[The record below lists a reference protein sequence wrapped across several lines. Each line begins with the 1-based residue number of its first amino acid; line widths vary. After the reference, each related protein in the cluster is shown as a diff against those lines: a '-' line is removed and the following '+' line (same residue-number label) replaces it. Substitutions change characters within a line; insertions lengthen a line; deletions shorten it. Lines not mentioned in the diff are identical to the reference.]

1 MAAQPTAKHYDT
13 ILAPVITEKA
23 TILSEQNKVVFRVAD
38 TASKDEIAAAVES
51 LFKVNV
57 VKVNTLVQKGKTKR
71 FRGILGRR
79 VDIKKAIVTLAE
91 GQSIDVTTASRCRR
105 RSAPWPCVTP
115 CPPRPSPAT

>member
-1 MAAQPTAKHYDT
+1 MAGAQPTARHYDT

-38 TASKDEIAAAVES
+38 NATKDEIAAAVEA

-71 FRGILGRR
+71 FRGIKGRR
-79 VDIKKAIVTLAE
+79 NDIKKAIVTLAE
-91 GQSIDVTTASRCRR
+91 GQSIDITTGL
-105 RSAPWPCVTP
+105 
-115 CPPRPSPAT
+115 